1 MYKFF
6 FPMAYLFESRLKSR
20 IERISWFIIYI
31 IPVFILVYA
40 PSSIDVLIFIIMFLI
55 AILSFFSLYE
65 AGYIENDIKTTI
77 NEVNPTI
84 RIDKSK
90 QFFLEKNY
98 YFVQVSKIIVTIL
111 LLSALKLFADNFGV
125 KLYWLQ
131 FIICLFFM
139 RLSFYTH
146 NRIRNRLNIF
156 TFLCLSISK
165 YFSPILLFLP
175 FNNYHNLLILTFF
188 MFPLL
193 RTLEHATKP
202 KYNLPIL
209 IRFLGDLDVF
219 RVKYYS
225 LMFLS
230 SIVILFVF
238 QNYFSLLSVGV
249 MAYFLI
255 YRSSALFIITKKSDT
270 IKNMRKNR
278 HLK

>member
-1 MYKFF
+1 
-6 FPMAYLFESRLKSR
+6 MAYLFESRLKSR

-98 YFVQVSKIIVTIL
+98 YFVQVFKIIVTIL
-111 LLSALKLFADNFGV
+111 LLSALKLLADNFGV

-146 NRIRNRLNIF
+146 NRIRNRLNIL
-156 TFLCLSISK
+156 TFMCLSVSK
-165 YFSPILLFLP
+165 YFSIILLFLP
-175 FNNYHNLLILTFF
+175 FKNFLYLLVLAFLI
-188 MFPLL
+188 FPLL

-202 KYNLPIL
+202 KYELPIL
-209 IRFLGDLDVF
+209 IKIIGNHDIF
-219 RVKYYS
+219 RVKYYFV
-225 LMFLS
+225 MFLL
-230 SIVILFVF
+230 SIILFLTLK
-238 QNYFSLLSVGV
+238 NDFSILALTL
-249 MAYFLI
+249 MTYFLI
-255 YRSSALFIITKKSDT
+255 YRVSALIFLNKKAHTMNSVRKKRY
-270 IKNMRKNR
+270 IK
-278 HLK
+278 